1 MERGKPPRVLGL
13 VGSARR
19 NGNTEILVDEIL
31 HGAADAGAVV
41 EKVLL
46 SKQKIAPCTGCE
58 ACQETGECV
67 FKDDMPGLW
76 TKMQENDA
84 WVLGTPVYWWGPT
97 AQMKLYVDRWYSK
110 IFLPQDRAVFRDRRV
125 ILAIPLGDADPA
137 VARHTVGMF
146 TDALSYL
153 RANLFATILAPGV
166 NDKGQ
171 VREYPH
177 LLEQAREAGRKA
189 VGKGA

>member
-1 MERGKPPRVLGL
+1 MEKGKGEPMRVLGL

-19 NGNTEILVDEIL
+19 NGNTETLVDEIL
-31 HGAADAGAVV
+31 RGAEEAGAVV

-46 SKQKIAPCTGCE
+46 SKQKITPCTGCE

-67 FKDDMPGLW
+67 FKDDMPVLW
-76 TKMQENDA
+76 TKMKESNV

-97 AQMKLYVDRWYSK
+97 AQMKAFVDRWYSK
-110 IFLPQDRAVFRDRRV
+110 IFLPGDQAIFRDRRV

-146 TDALSYL
+146 TDALVYL
-153 RANLFATILAPGV
+153 HARLFATILAPGV

-171 VREYPH
+171 VRQFPH
-177 LLEQAREAGRKA
+177 LLEQARETGRRA
-189 VGKGA
+189 VE